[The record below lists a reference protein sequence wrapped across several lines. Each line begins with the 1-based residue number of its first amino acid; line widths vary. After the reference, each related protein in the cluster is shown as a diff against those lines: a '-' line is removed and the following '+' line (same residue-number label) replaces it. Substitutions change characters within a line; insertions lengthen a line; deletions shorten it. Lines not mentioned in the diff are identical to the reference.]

1 MRTLPFPGT
10 TPYQR
15 SLTLWEP
22 KGSPKAVILISHGMA
37 EHIARYDALG
47 QHLAGEGFLVAG
59 YNHLG
64 HGEEAPKL
72 GFFAEE
78 DGWGKVVT
86 DLKTVMDHI
95 SSLAPGRKRI
105 LLGHSM
111 GSFLAREYIL
121 RYPQGADALILSGSG
136 WHPKPLCVLGK
147 SLARI
152 PLALNKGEK
161 PSKFLDSLAFSANNK
176 PFKAPGVPKC
186 AWLSRDEAQV
196 KKYEDDPYCGF
207 VFTASGFYDLFSGLN
222 ELTKMDRLQNIPK
235 DLPIYFMSGKDDPVG
250 KMGAGVKAL
259 EEQYRSAGLKNVSVN
274 LYDGARHELFN
285 EINRDEAVKDMTD
298 WIKQHI

>member
-1 MRTLPFPGT
+1 MRNLPFPGT

-15 SLTLWEP
+15 SLTLWQP
-22 KGSPKAVILISHGMA
+22 KDSPKAVMLISHGMA
-37 EHIARYDALG
+37 EHIARYNELG

-64 HGEEAPKL
+64 HGKEAPVL

-78 DGWGKVVT
+78 DGWGKVVN

-95 SSLAPGRKRI
+95 SSLAPGHKRI

-136 WHPKPLCVLGK
+136 WHPKLLCALGK
-147 SLARI
+147 SLAKM
-152 PLALNKGEK
+152 PLILNKGK
-161 PSKFLDSLAFSANNK
+161 QPSKFLDSLAFSANNK
-176 PFKAPGVPKC
+176 PFKAPGVSKY

-196 KKYEDDPYCGF
+196 KKYEEDPYCGF

-235 DLPIYFMSGKDDPVG
+235 NLPIYFMSGKSDPVG
-250 KMGAGVKAL
+250 KMGESVKLL
-259 EEQYRSAGLKNVSVN
+259 EEQYRSAGLKNITVK

-298 WIKQHI
+298 WIKRYI